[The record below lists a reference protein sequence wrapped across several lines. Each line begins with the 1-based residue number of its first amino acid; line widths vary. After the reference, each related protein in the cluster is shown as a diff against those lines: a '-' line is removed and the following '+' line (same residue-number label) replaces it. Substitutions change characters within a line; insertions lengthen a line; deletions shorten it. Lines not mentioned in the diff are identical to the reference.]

1 MKSFLDRAA
10 EIEPAVTAL
19 RRRIHQRPEI
29 GLRLPETQRLVLGA
43 LDGLGLEISAGG
55 EELSSVVAVLRG
67 DPAGA
72 VVLLRADMD
81 ALPLTELS
89 GEAFTSELPG
99 VMHAC
104 GHDLHVAAL
113 VGAAQLLATADGG
126 LAGDVIFMFQPG
138 EEGFDGAARMIDA
151 GVLAAAG
158 RPVDAAYGI
167 HVRSSQTPRGCFAGK
182 SGPLMAA
189 SDTIDVRVVGSGGHG
204 SMPFAA
210 KDPIPATA
218 EMLLALQTIV
228 SRRTNPFDPVVVT
241 VGAVRAGT
249 KATIIPDEA
258 VFSATIRSFS
268 DRARRDTLD
277 SCVRICESIA
287 AAHDLTA
294 EVSVSPGYPATVNNP
309 GEFEFAAE
317 TITELFGHDRFER
330 WDDPIFGSE
339 DFSRVLQ
346 AVPGAYVFLGASP
359 EESYLTAATN
369 HSPRSRFDD
378 SVVPDAAVLLAELAR
393 RRLSRARR

>member
-1 MKSFLDRAA
+1 MDSLLDRRA

-19 RRRIHQRPEI
+19 RRRIHRRPEI
-29 GLRLPETQRLVLGA
+29 GLSLPETQRAVLDA

-55 EELSSVVAVLRG
+55 QELTSVVAVLRG
-67 DPAGA
+67 DPAGP

-89 GEAFTSELPG
+89 GETFTSELAG
-99 VMHAC
+99 AMHAC
-104 GHDLHVAAL
+104 GHDLHVAGL
-113 VGAAQLLATADGG
+113 VGAARLLATADGG
-126 LAGDVIFMFQPG
+126 LPGDVIFMFQPG
-138 EEGFDGAARMIDA
+138 EEGYDGAARMIDS

-158 RPVDAAYGI
+158 RPIDAAYGI
-167 HVRSSQTPRGCFAGK
+167 HVRSSQTPRGCFAGRG
-182 SGPLMAA
+182 GPLMAA
-189 SDTIDVRVVGSGGHG
+189 SDTIDVRVMGSGGHG

-228 SRRTNPFDPVVVT
+228 SRKTNPFDPVVVT

-249 KATIIPDEA
+249 KATIIPDDA
-258 VFSATIRSFS
+258 FFSATIRSFS
-268 DRARRDTLD
+268 DHARQNTLD
-277 SCVRICESIA
+277 SCVRICEAVA
-287 AAHDLTA
+287 AAHDLGV
-294 EVSVSPGYPATVNNP
+294 EVTITPGYPATVNDP
-309 GEFEFAAE
+309 AEFEFAAD
-317 TITELFGHDRFER
+317 TITELFGPERFER

-346 AVPGAYVFLGASP
+346 NVPGAYIFLGACP
-359 EESYLTAATN
+359 EESYLTAVTN

-393 RRLSRARR
+393 RRLGRARR

>member
-10 EIEPAVTAL
+10 EIEPVVTTL
-19 RRRIHQRPEI
+19 RRRLHRRPEI
-29 GLRLPETQRLVLGA
+29 GLSLPETQRAVLDA

-55 EELSSVVAVLRG
+55 AELSSVVAVLRG
-67 DPAGA
+67 DPAGP
-72 VVLLRADMD
+72 VVLLRGDMD

-89 GEAFTSELPG
+89 GEAFASELPG
-99 VMHAC
+99 AMHAC

-113 VGAAQLLATADGG
+113 VGAARLLATADGE
-126 LAGDVIFMFQPG
+126 LPGDVIFMFQPG

-151 GVLAAAG
+151 GVLEAAG
-158 RPVDAAYGI
+158 LPVDAAYGV
-167 HVRSSQTPRGCFAGK
+167 HVRSSQTPRGHFGGK
-182 SGPLMAA
+182 GGPLMAA

-210 KDPIPATA
+210 RDPIPATA

-228 SRRTNPFDPVVVT
+228 SRKTNPFDPVVVT
-241 VGAVRAGT
+241 VGVIQAGT

-258 VFSATIRSFS
+258 LFSATIRSFS
-268 DRARRDTLD
+268 DRSRRSTLD
-277 SCVRICESIA
+277 SCVQICEAVA
-287 AAHDLTA
+287 AAHGLTA
-294 EVSVSPGYPATVNNP
+294 EVTVTPGYPATINNP
-309 GEFEFAAE
+309 AEFEFAAE
-317 TITELFGHDRFER
+317 TITELFGPGRFER

-346 AVPGAYVFLGASP
+346 AVPGAYIFLGACP
-359 EESYLTAATN
+359 EEAYLTAVTN
-369 HSPRSRFDD
+369 HSPRARFDD

>member
-1 MKSFLDRAA
+1 MDSLLDRGA

-19 RRRIHQRPEI
+19 RRRIHRRPEI
-29 GLRLPETQRLVLGA
+29 GLSLPETQRAVLDA

-55 EELSSVVAVLRG
+55 QELTSVVAVLRG
-67 DPAGA
+67 DPAGP

-89 GEAFTSELPG
+89 GETFTSELPG
-99 VMHAC
+99 AMHAC
-104 GHDLHVAAL
+104 GHDLHVAGL
-113 VGAAQLLATADGG
+113 VGAARLLATADGG
-126 LAGDVIFMFQPG
+126 LPGDVIFMFQPG
-138 EEGFDGAARMIDA
+138 EEGYDGAARMIDS

-158 RPVDAAYGI
+158 RPIDAAYGI
-167 HVRSSQTPRGCFAGK
+167 HVRSSQTPRGCFAGRG
-182 SGPLMAA
+182 GPLMAA
-189 SDTIDVRVVGSGGHG
+189 SDTIDVRVMGSGGHG

-228 SRRTNPFDPVVVT
+228 SRETNPFDPVVVT

-249 KATIIPDEA
+249 KATIIPDDA
-258 VFSATIRSFS
+258 FFSATIRSFS
-268 DRARRDTLD
+268 DHARQNTLD
-277 SCVRICESIA
+277 SCVRICEAVA
-287 AAHDLTA
+287 AAHDLGV
-294 EVSVSPGYPATVNNP
+294 EVTITPGYPATVNDP
-309 GEFEFAAE
+309 AEFEFAAD
-317 TITELFGHDRFER
+317 TITELFGPERFER

-346 AVPGAYVFLGASP
+346 NVPGAYIFLGACP
-359 EESYLTAATN
+359 EESYLTAVTN

-393 RRLSRARR
+393 RRLGRARR

>member
-19 RRRIHQRPEI
+19 RRRIHRRPEI
-29 GLRLPETQRLVLGA
+29 GLRLPETQRLILGA

-67 DPAGA
+67 DPTGA

-113 VGAAQLLATADGG
+113 VGAAQLLATADGE

-158 RPVDAAYGI
+158 RPVDAAYGV
-167 HVRSSQTPRGCFAGK
+167 HVRSSQTPRGRFAGK
-182 SGPLMAA
+182 GGPLMAA

-210 KDPIPATA
+210 RDPIPATA

-241 VGAVRAGT
+241 VGAIRAGT

-277 SCVRICESIA
+277 NCVRICQSVA

-294 EVSVSPGYPATVNNP
+294 EVSVSPGYPATVNDP
-309 GEFEFAAE
+309 TEFEFAAE

-330 WDDPIFGSE
+330 WDNPIFGSE

-359 EESYLTAATN
+359 EESYLTAVTN

-378 SVVPDAAVLLAELAR
+378 SVVPEAAVLLAELAR

>member
-19 RRRIHQRPEI
+19 RRRIHRRPEI
-29 GLRLPETQRLVLGA
+29 GLRLPETQRHILGA

-67 DPAGA
+67 DPTGA

-113 VGAAQLLATADGG
+113 VGAAQLLATADGE

-167 HVRSSQTPRGCFAGK
+167 HVRSSQTPRGRFAGK
-182 SGPLMAA
+182 DGPLMAA

-210 KDPIPATA
+210 RDPIPATA

-241 VGAVRAGT
+241 VGAIRAGT

-277 SCVRICESIA
+277 SCVRICQSVA

-294 EVSVSPGYPATVNNP
+294 EVSVSPGYPATVNDP
-309 GEFEFAAE
+309 TEFEFAAE

-359 EESYLTAATN
+359 EESYLTAVTN

>member
-19 RRRIHQRPEI
+19 RRRIHRRPEI
-29 GLRLPETQRLVLGA
+29 GLRLPETQRLILGA

-67 DPAGA
+67 DPTGA

-113 VGAAQLLATADGG
+113 VGAAQLLATADGE

-167 HVRSSQTPRGCFAGK
+167 HVRSSQTPRGRFAGK
-182 SGPLMAA
+182 DGPLMAA

-210 KDPIPATA
+210 RDPIPATA

-241 VGAVRAGT
+241 VGAIRAGT

-268 DRARRDTLD
+268 DGARRDTLD
-277 SCVRICESIA
+277 SCVRICQSVA

-294 EVSVSPGYPATVNNP
+294 EVSVSPGYPATVNDP
-309 GEFEFAAE
+309 TEFEFAVE

-359 EESYLTAATN
+359 EESYLTAVTN

-378 SVVPDAAVLLAELAR
+378 SVVPDAAVLLAELAK

>member
-10 EIEPAVTAL
+10 EIEPTVAAL
-19 RRRIHQRPEI
+19 RRRIHRRPEI
-29 GLRLPETQRLVLGA
+29 GLRLPETQRLILGA

-67 DPAGA
+67 DPTGA

-89 GEAFTSELPG
+89 GEAFASELPG

-113 VGAAQLLATADGG
+113 VGAAQLLATADGE

-167 HVRSSQTPRGCFAGK
+167 HVRSSQTPRGRFAGK
-182 SGPLMAA
+182 DGPLMAA

-210 KDPIPATA
+210 RDPIPATA

-241 VGAVRAGT
+241 VGAIRAGT

-277 SCVRICESIA
+277 SCVRICQSVA

-294 EVSVSPGYPATVNNP
+294 EVSVSPGYPATVNDP
-309 GEFEFAAE
+309 TEFEFAAE

-359 EESYLTAATN
+359 EESYLTAVTN

>member
-19 RRRIHQRPEI
+19 RRCIHRRPEI
-29 GLRLPETQRLVLGA
+29 GLRLPETQRLILGA
-43 LDGLGLEISAGG
+43 LDGLGLEISAGD

-67 DPAGA
+67 DPTGA

-113 VGAAQLLATADGG
+113 VGAAQLLATADGE

-167 HVRSSQTPRGCFAGK
+167 HVRSSQTPRGRFAGK
-182 SGPLMAA
+182 DGPLMAA

-210 KDPIPATA
+210 RDPIPATA

-241 VGAVRAGT
+241 VGAIRAGT

-268 DRARRDTLD
+268 DGARRDTLD
-277 SCVRICESIA
+277 SCVRICQSVA

-294 EVSVSPGYPATVNNP
+294 EVSVSPGYPATVNDP
-309 GEFEFAAE
+309 TEFEFAAE

-359 EESYLTAATN
+359 EESYLTAVTN